1 MCEGS
6 LPAAFQLLY
15 CSLGLLFGA
24 AFAGLA
30 SFQYTGCA
38 VAGLCLLLFC
48 LITLRPLFRKQ
59 LDHYRTQLN
68 LLTLAFVQV
77 PFVYSRFNPAF
88 EYSSESDL
96 ALLLP
101 ALLAVLLCLNLCGNL
116 AFFAYLA
123 VKRIKEGL
131 ATEQMADQQ
140 EAAKGK
146 FEDLYKSSLINPIR
160 YLEKPRFINSFIE

>member
-1 MCEGS
+1 MREGS

-38 VAGLCLLLFC
+38 VAALCLLLFC
-48 LITLRPLFRKQ
+48 LITLKPLFRKQ
-59 LDHYRTQLN
+59 FDHYRTQLN
-68 LLTLAFVQV
+68 LLTIAFAQV
-77 PFVYSRFNPAF
+77 PFAYSRFNPSF

-96 ALLLP
+96 ALLMP
-101 ALLAVLLCLNLCGNL
+101 ALLAMLLCLNLFGNL
-116 AFFAYLA
+116 TFFVYLA

-131 ATEQMADQQ
+131 LTQ
-140 EAAKGK
+140 
-146 FEDLYKSSLINPIR
+146 
-160 YLEKPRFINSFIE
+160 